1 MAWIAEAFAGD
12 AEALALSRALPASL
26 SSGSSP
32 SSAALLRRNRSAP
45 ASGRIAKAKRKPRG
59 GAAANRSPVT
69 YIIADPANFLEMVQ
83 RVTGAEGLEPSAS
96 PAPVPPRQQI
106 RLPTLDTSE
115 LFLGQLDGGAFGLP
129 TVSSNFDSLFPVFPM
144 PESWSVM

>member
-1 MAWIAEAFAGD
+1 MAWIAEAFSGD
-12 AEALALSRALPASL
+12 AEALARAFPGSL

-32 SSAALLRRNRSAP
+32 SSAALLRRNRSAA

-69 YIIADPANFLEMVQ
+69 YISADPANFLELVQ
-83 RVTGAEGLEPSAS
+83 RVTGAEGLELSAS
-96 PAPVPPRQQI
+96 PAPVPPPQQI

-115 LFLGQLDGGAFGLP
+115 LFLDQLDGGAFGLP
-129 TVSSNFDSLFPVFPM
+129 TVSSDFDSLLPVFPM